1 MRNLSIGFHSGKP
14 PQTFILSSLMCQ
26 WIFMAFSKRVA
37 LIAGLD
43 VNVALP
49 AKLALPDKN
58 HFWL

>member
-1 MRNLSIGFHSGKP
+1 MW
-14 PQTFILSSLMCQ
+14 Q
-26 WIFMAFSKRVA
+26 WIFMAFSKSVA

-58 HFWL
+58 IFWL